1 MVIDYMKSGPL
12 LNAMPP
18 IFGKEKMTTFQP
30 SFLFWKLN
38 YFSRDFDEWGQS
50 KSIVHLYSGSS
61 SEINQEKMKAEEDAE
76 YRICRLDVTTYI
88 YSTNQKWNPF
98 FFKMRLALILLCTFV
113 TITGRCNFVGTHNLS
128 MTKYVLCR
136 TCTL

>member
-1 MVIDYMKSGPL
+1 MVLCMLLLYLVFSCVCIGFVKKGTLISFKKNKHCSVHLELVVFSQLVNIFSLNFSDYMKSGPL

-18 IFGKEKMTTFQP
+18 IFGKAKMTTFQP

-61 SEINQEKMKAEEDAE
+61 SEINQEKMKVEEDAE
-76 YRICRLDVTTYI
+76 YRICRLDAATYI
-88 YSTNQKWNPF
+88 
-98 FFKMRLALILLCTFV
+98 
-113 TITGRCNFVGTHNLS
+113 
-128 MTKYVLCR
+128 
-136 TCTL
+136 